1 MQDRLCHANSKSLY
15 ILSDFY
21 GRDKVSRTCSALSE
35 IKKNKTESVQN
46 MLCPTNRNINI
57 KATEYVYILS
67 DLYGTEKVCRTHS
80 GLSIAKISR
89 LRECR
94 TSQN

>member
-1 MQDRLCHANSKSLY
+1 
-15 ILSDFY
+15 
-21 GRDKVSRTCSALSE
+21 
-35 IKKNKTESVQN
+35 

-80 GLSIAKISR
+80 GLLIAKISR
-89 LRECR
+89 QRECR